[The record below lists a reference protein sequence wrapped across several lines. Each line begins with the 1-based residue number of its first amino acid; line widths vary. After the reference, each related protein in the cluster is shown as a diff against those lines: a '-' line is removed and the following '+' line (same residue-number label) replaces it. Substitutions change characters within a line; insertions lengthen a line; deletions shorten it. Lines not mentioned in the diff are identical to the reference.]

1 MGSTNEELMS
11 RLVDSVKQISKFS
24 NSKGFFG
31 RIQGDLVR
39 RITLLSPFF
48 EELIDI
54 GAELNEEQQ
63 LTGFEVMMIA
73 LDSSLQLFRSVNGG
87 SKLLQDGMELAEKN
101 GMFFIETSAKTAD
114 NINELFE
121 EIGKRLPRP
130 SQPSS

>member
-87 SKLLQDGMELAEKN
+87 SKLLQVFTISSLKIRLSSLVACKVSS
-101 GMFFIETSAKTAD
+101 FP
-114 NINELFE
+114 LF
-121 EIGKRLPRP
+121 
-130 SQPSS
+130 S

>member
-1 MGSTNEELMS
+1 MGSTNGSDEELMS

-54 GAELNEEQQ
+54 NAELNEEQQ
-63 LTGFEVMMIA
+63 LTGFEVMRIA
-73 LDSSLQLFRSVNGG
+73 LDSSLELFRSVNGG
-87 SKLLQDGMELAEKN
+87 SKLLQV
-101 GMFFIETSAKTAD
+101 FFFTISSFKD
-114 NINELFE
+114 SLV
-121 EIGKRLPRP
+121 GRLQ
-130 SQPSS
+130 S